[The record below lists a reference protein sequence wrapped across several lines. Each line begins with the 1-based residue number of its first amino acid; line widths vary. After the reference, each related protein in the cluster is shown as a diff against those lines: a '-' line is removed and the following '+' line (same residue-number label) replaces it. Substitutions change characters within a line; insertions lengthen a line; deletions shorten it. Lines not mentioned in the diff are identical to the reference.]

1 MQALHINGNDLTLE
15 AVREV
20 AQPDVRRPVLL
31 DPDAREAVNRARAV
45 VDTLVA
51 NNRISY
57 AITTGVGK
65 LSDVHIVGD
74 QVRELQINLVRSH
87 AVGVGEP
94 LSIPDTRAMMLLRAN
109 SLAKGNSGIRGI
121 SIDTICEMLNRG
133 VTPMVPSQGSVGA
146 SGDLAPLA
154 HLALALIGEGECLD
168 EKGGRIPSA
177 EALKRAQIKPLV
189 LEAKEAVSLINGTQ
203 AMLAIGILMVL
214 AAETLVDT
222 ADVIGAMAC
231 DALKGTNVAFDE
243 RIQKARPHAG
253 QIRTAANL
261 RRLLEQSQIRD
272 SHRDC
277 GRVQD
282 AYSLRCIPQ
291 VHGAVRDTL
300 AHCRSVF
307 ETETNSAVDNPLVFV
322 KNPKAMDG
330 EGDVLSGGN
339 FHGEPLA
346 FALDFLAIALSALAG
361 ISERRLERMVNPAL
375 SEGLPPFLAPGAG
388 MNSGFMMPQVTAA
401 ALVSEN
407 KVLSHPASVDSIT
420 TSGNKEDFVSM
431 GMTAASKLKRVVEN
445 TRNTLAIEAMAAA
458 QAIDFLAPLKTSKP
472 LQQAHAAIRAVC
484 ATMEKDRV
492 MYRGF
497 RTHCEFDCERQA
509 GRRSALNI
517 LTKICPLEICHHDH
531 ELAEGKGP
539 ATRFSPTPRCLM
551 RSRRERIAVYSH
563 PLSALDS
570 PRFNASPPR
579 GAPELSAFSP

>member
-1 MQALHINGNDLTLE
+1 MKALHINGNDLTLE

-20 AQPDVRRPVLL
+20 AAEKRPVLL

-45 VDTLVA
+45 VDALVA
-51 NNRISY
+51 NNKISY

-74 QVRELQINLVRSH
+74 QIRELQVNLVRSH

-94 LSIPDTRAMMLLRAN
+94 LALSDTRAMMLLRAN
-109 SLAKGNSGIRGI
+109 SLSKGNSGVRAIV
-121 SIDTICEMLNRG
+121 IDTLCEMLNRG

-154 HLALALIGEGECLD
+154 HLALVLIGEGECLNEA
-168 EKGGRIPSA
+168 EKGARIPSA
-177 EALKRAQIKPLV
+177 EAMKRAQIKPLV

-203 AMLAIGILMVL
+203 AMLAIGTLMLL

-222 ADVIGAMAC
+222 ADVIGAMTC

-243 RIQKARPHAG
+243 RIQRARPHAG
-253 QIRTAANL
+253 QIKTAANL
-261 RRLLEQSQIRD
+261 RRLLEVSEIRQSH
-272 SHRDC
+272 SGC

-300 AHCRSVF
+300 AHCRAVF
-307 ETETNSAVDNPLVFV
+307 ETEMNSAVDNPLVFV
-322 KNPKAMDG
+322 KNPKAPNGDG
-330 EGDVLSGGN
+330 EGDVISGGN
-339 FHGEPLA
+339 FHGQPLA

-407 KVLSHPASVDSIT
+407 KVLAHPASVDSIT

-431 GMTAASKLKRVVEN
+431 GMTAANKLKRVVEN

-472 LQQAHAAIRAVC
+472 LQAAHAAIRAVS

-492 MYRGF
+492 MYQDF
-497 RTHCEFDCERQA
+497 A
-509 GRRSALNI
+509 
-517 LTKICPLEICHHDH
+517 
-531 ELAEGKGP
+531 
-539 ATRFSPTPRCLM
+539 
-551 RSRRERIAVYSH
+551 RIAE
-563 PLSALDS
+563 LI
-570 PRFNASPPR
+570 ASGKVADAVR
-579 GAPELSAFSP
+579 